1 MNSVFKHTSDFLQ
14 GFVYQLTLGTIA
26 WTMVSEIASLRLRA
40 RTQGLAN
47 IVLAVVQWLVG
58 FIFPY
63 MFNPDAG
70 NLGGKVG
77 FVFGATTLVGFAGCW
92 LWLPETKNRTAA
104 ELDELFE
111 RGVNV
116 RHFDKA
122 ETGLARSGGDENN
135 KGVA

>member
-1 MNSVFKHTSDFLQ
+1 
-14 GFVYQLTLGTIA
+14 
-26 WTMVSEIASLRLRA
+26 
-40 RTQGLAN
+40 
-47 IVLAVVQWLVG
+47 
-58 FIFPY
+58 

-77 FVFGATTLVGFAGCW
+77 FVFGATTFVGFIGCW

-104 ELDELFE
+104 EIDELFE

-122 ETGLARSGGDENN
+122 QTGL
-135 KGVA
+135 VANVTDAK

>member
-1 MNSVFKHTSDFLQ
+1 
-14 GFVYQLTLGTIA
+14 VYQITLGTIA
-26 WTMVSEIASLRLRA
+26 WTVVGEIASLRLRS

-47 IVLAVVQWLVG
+47 IVLNVVQWLVG
-58 FIFPY
+58 FVFPY

-77 FVFGATTLVGFAGCW
+77 FVFGATTFVGFLGCW

-116 RHFDKA
+116 RHFAKA
-122 ETGLARSGGDENN
+122 ETSVTR
-135 KGVA
+135 VATSDTK